1 MPGKVV
7 LYVMA
12 ALAVATLVVLSA
24 IHGHAPH
31 TAADW
36 LAPIGPAVTVAGVG
50 LWLFDRYAW
59 RWPGVRRLVGRP
71 VLHGTWH
78 GELASDYE
86 SPEIGGRIPVDTDVF
101 LVIRQRFWQ
110 VTARLLTRESDSA
123 SSLANFT
130 ISRDGV
136 QQLVWVYTNIPRTEV
151 RDRSPIHHGAVV
163 LSAPRDPT
171 HGLEGEYFTDRKTRG
186 ELRFSW
192 RYKSLVESH
201 AAGRALVRA
210 NESQAAE

>member
-36 LAPIGPAVTVAGVG
+36 LAPIGPAVSVAGLG

-86 SPEIGGRIPVDTDVF
+86 TDETGERIPVDSDVF
-101 LVIRQRFWQ
+101 LVIRQWFWQ
-110 VTARLLTRESDSA
+110 VTVRLLTRESDSA

-130 ISRDGV
+130 ISPDGV
-136 QQLVWVYTNIPRTEV
+136 QQLVWVYTNTPRTEV
-151 RDRSPIHHGAVV
+151 RDRSPIHHGGVV
-163 LSAPRDPT
+163 ISAPRDPT
-171 HGLEGEYFTDRKTRG
+171 YGLEGAYFTDRKTRG
-186 ELRFSW
+186 ELRFSQ
-192 RYKSLVESH
+192 RYKTLIESH
-201 AAGRALVRA
+201 MGGRALVGA
-210 NESQAAE
+210 SEGQATD